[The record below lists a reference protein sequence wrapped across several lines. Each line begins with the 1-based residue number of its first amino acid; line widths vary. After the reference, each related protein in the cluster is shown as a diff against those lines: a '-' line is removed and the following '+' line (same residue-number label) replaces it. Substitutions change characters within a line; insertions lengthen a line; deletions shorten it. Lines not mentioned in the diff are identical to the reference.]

1 MKKYLTLKEHADQ
14 ANVEAQQVE
23 NYGKKWSFS
32 KFNFNLFFTCSQGKW
47 LQIPCFFFAF
57 PTPSMIDEICCKFK
71 WISSDSALVFAQT
84 QQVQTK
90 IDCLKTARFVLC
102 GISGV
107 FKFDFRDFIESL
119 KNVIL
124 ERNNWILRKER
135 IGSNS
140 NYCFLI
146 FLKGYFSEF
155 KFDLYGAIS

>member
-1 MKKYLTLKEHADQ
+1 MKLFKIQFQLVLHMQPGKMI
-14 ANVEAQQVE
+14 AN
-23 NYGKKWSFS
+23 S
-32 KFNFNLFFTCSQGKW
+32 L
-47 LQIPCFFFAF
+47 FFFAF
-57 PTPSMIDEICCKFK
+57 PTPSMIDEMCCKFK

-155 KFDLYGAIS
+155 KFDLYGPIS